1 MSSFQPLKG
10 FKSIHSS
17 TLTND
22 IQDGL
27 VEYLDWGLLDK
38 GNYFNITLGESSPNG
53 SDYSLLRLS
62 SNDSYVSGQVW
73 EGFRKNWIWQS
84 GISGVGASPPIVG
97 SNANFPGIS
106 GVYVDDVFEPSS
118 GVGQYAHHVDYF
130 NGRVV
135 FDTAVPTGSKIQAE
149 YSYKYISVVYA
160 NNVPWLKEVQTNTLQ
175 PNSNFSDVSK
185 GSWDVPPESRL
196 QLPVI
201 AVEVVPTR
209 RFKGY
214 QVGGGQW
221 VYTDVIFHCIAE
233 DEYTRNQLLDVVSL
247 QNDKNVFLFDS
258 NILNDSG
265 AFPLNRNGTPV
276 PSALRYPDVV
286 EIYNGGRLR
295 ITNATIQEMHMAK
308 PDVFGGIVRI
318 TTEGIK
324 TNI

>member
-1 MSSFQPLKG
+1 MSTFQPLKG
-10 FKSIHSS
+10 FINIHSS

-38 GNYFNITLGESSPNG
+38 GNYFNVTLGESSPNG

-84 GISGVGASPPIVG
+84 GISGVGVSPPIVG

-106 GVYVDDVFEPSS
+106 GVYIDDTFEPSS
-118 GVGQYAHHVDYF
+118 GAGQYAHYIDYF

-135 FDTAVPTGSKIQAE
+135 FDSAIPTGSKVQAE
-149 YSYKYISVVYA
+149 HSYKYINVVYA
-160 NNVPWLKEVQTNTLQ
+160 NNVPWLREIQEATIQ

-185 GSWDVPPESRL
+185 GAWDIPPESRL
-196 QLPVI
+196 QLPAI

-214 QVGGGQW
+214 QLGGGQW

-233 DEYTRNQLLDVVSL
+233 DEYTRNQLLDIVSL

-258 NILNDSG
+258 NKLNDSG

-276 PSALRYPDVV
+276 PSALRYP
-286 EIYNGGRLR
+286 EIIERYNGGRLR
-295 ITNATIQEMHMAK
+295 ITNASIQEMHMAK
-308 PDVFGGIVRI
+308 PDVFGGIVRV